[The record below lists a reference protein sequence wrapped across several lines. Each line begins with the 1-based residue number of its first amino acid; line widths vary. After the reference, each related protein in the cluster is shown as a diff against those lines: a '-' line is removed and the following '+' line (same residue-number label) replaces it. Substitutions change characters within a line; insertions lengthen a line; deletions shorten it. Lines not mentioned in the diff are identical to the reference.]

1 MNEQQI
7 REAPLSE
14 LLKGFQ
20 RDLTD
25 LMDTE
30 KKLAKQELSN
40 KVNELKRDGAELGA
54 AAGTLVLGAMCL
66 VACLILLLAMVMAAW
81 VAALIVG
88 LALCAIGGGLLMK
101 FRSDVKRFDP
111 VPRETMVNLQRDQRA
126 LREAVR

>member
-40 KVNELKRDGAELGA
+40 KVNELKRDGAELA
-54 AAGTLVLGAMCL
+54 TAAGTLVLGILCL
-66 VACLILLLAMVMAAW
+66 VACVVLLLATVMAAW

-88 LALCAIGGGLLMK
+88 AVLCVAGGGLLLK
-101 FRSDVKRFDP
+101 FRSDVKQFDP
-111 VPRETMVNLQRDQRA
+111 VPRETIVNLKRDQRA
-126 LREAVR
+126 LQEAVR